1 MRVRGRLFLQLAG
14 IVTSLLATSQPISAQ
29 TYPDRPI
36 KIVVPFPAGGPNDVL
51 ARLIAKTLSTGFG
64 QPVIVENKAGAT
76 GMIGTKAVATAE
88 ADGYTLLF
96 GNTNVLAVSPAV
108 HGNVGYDP
116 IRSFA
121 PVASVA
127 TSNLVLAINNA
138 FPPKSLDELVAYAK
152 ANPGRVNFSSQ
163 GIGSIGHLTGEMFKM
178 RTGVNIVHV
187 PYAGTAPSLT
197 DLMAGQVQMTFDAPV
212 GVLPLV
218 RAGKLRVLAVTGTS
232 RDPQAPELPTLI
244 ESGLRDVVA
253 VSFFGVVAPAGTPA
267 SIVNKLNAAINQS
280 LNSPDMQSVFAKLA
294 LHPKIGSPQEFSA
307 FIAAEL
313 QKWSTVADAA
323 GIKID

>member
-1 MRVRGRLFLQLAG
+1 MRVPGRLFSQLAG
-14 IVTSLLATSQPISAQ
+14 IVASLLAALQPTSAQ

-36 KIVVPFPAGGPNDVL
+36 KIVVPFPAGGPNDVM
-51 ARLIAKTLSTGFG
+51 ARLIAQSLSTGFG

-108 HGNVGYDP
+108 HKDLGYDP

-127 TSNLVLAINNA
+127 TSNLVLAINSA
-138 FPPKSLDELVAYAK
+138 FPPKSVAELVAYAK
-152 ANPGRVNFSSQ
+152 ANPGKVNFSSQ
-163 GIGSIGHLTGEMFKM
+163 GIGSIGHLTGEMFKL
-178 RTGVNIVHV
+178 RTGVDVVHV
-187 PYAGTAPSLT
+187 PYPGTAPSLT

-218 RAGKLRVLAVTGTS
+218 QAGKLRVLAVTGAS

-253 VSFFGVVAPAGTPA
+253 VSFFGVLAPAGTPT

-280 LNSPDMQSVFAKLA
+280 LNSPDMQSGFAKLA
-294 LHPKIGSPQEFSA
+294 LQPKIGSPQDFSV
-307 FIAAEL
+307 FIADEL
-313 QKWSTVADAA
+313 KKWSTVADAA
-323 GIKID
+323 AIKID